1 MRPTP
6 SGLRGTMPKFDANGG
21 PNALASF
28 LSTHMEFG
36 LSTAQG

>member
-21 PNALASF
+21 PNALWSSPAF
-28 LSTHMEFG
+28 VDT
-36 LSTAQG
+36 